1 MLEKNPKLPAND
13 KDARNKLLK
22 RRRQSIFRELLVFL
36 LEIDRLIKPDN
47 FEFRKRKILTIV
59 GAVLTLLLL
68 LASIVSMSLQQAN
81 TIYLF
86 ENNHTDKIGGYRL
99 FG

>member
-1 MLEKNPKLPAND
+1 MPAND